1 MTGDDIW
8 APDRG
13 GHDPVKIHAALRQ
26 ALADEDRLDLAVAAS
41 AVARYGLDAA
51 KPDPMTV

>member
-8 APDRG
+8 ALDRG
-13 GHDPVKIHAALRQ
+13 VHDPVKIHAALRQ